1 VEFKTDSKINS
12 KADFNLLPAV
22 QFFDSF
28 LTGISKIKKVCKDE
42 ILEIWL
48 QIEEE
53 FNEDQLFIEELKV
66 LYHSF
71 LRYSPELRREHKSVG
86 ASIADVVFHC
96 STIVTE
102 NETLGL
108 LCRIDRDAKLG
119 DCDGDGERNVDASL
133 ASTYQ
138 GGWRI

>member
-12 KADFNLLPAV
+12 KTDFNLLPAV

-42 ILEIWL
+42 VLEIWL

-71 LRYSPELRREHKSVG
+71 LSNSPELRRERG
-86 ASIADVVFHC
+86 TSIADVAFHC
-96 STIVTE
+96 LTIVTE